1 MKKKQI
7 MALALVIAMSAG
19 AAGTVSLNAMAA
31 ADFTQAK
38 TPAQVTYGTLTESQL
53 AIVNACFDA
62 EFYAAKYD
70 DVVEA
75 LGTDSEMLLKHFVMC
90 GIFEGRKGWAD
101 FDPSAYASAY
111 SDLKDKFGNDIPKY
125 YSHYYNQGKAE
136 GRNLTTIE
144 ACEAAGIK
152 VVSFFDESALLPVD
166 VYAAS
171 NLMGTTDYN
180 TTSKALQA
188 AVSNGAATVTNGDDT
203 FVIVPTEKIEE
214 TPAEET
220 PAEEQPAEETPAEEQ
235 PAEETPAEEQPVA
248 EDIHFEVKGTITL
261 KTEKDGQ
268 VECAI
273 LLLKNE
279 TGLETRIF
287 YSENEALPTIIKE
300 ADNIVGIVPIVI
312 YTSDAANAKIEEWQ
326 EKDIE
331 EFSIETFDVSEG
343 NIIGTQGIDSVDLGM
358 QYDNYYSA
366 TYLTGDDV
374 ETNGQTMKNYVQG
387 QTKEN
392 ATVGFDAEGSEESE
406 YTISTYTEM
415 GEDGVAKLTTQVKS
429 DDGYA
434 YETTYKFQDDEFITF
449 SDDTTKGYM
458 DAMRQYVSAE

>member
-53 AIVNACFDA
+53 AIVKACFDA

-166 VYAAS
+166 VKS
-171 NLMGTTDYN
+171 FF
-180 TTSKALQA
+180 S
-188 AVSNGAATVTNGDDT
+188 
-203 FVIVPTEKIEE
+203 
-214 TPAEET
+214 
-220 PAEEQPAEETPAEEQ
+220 
-235 PAEETPAEEQPVA
+235 
-248 EDIHFEVKGTITL
+248 
-261 KTEKDGQ
+261 
-268 VECAI
+268 
-273 LLLKNE
+273 
-279 TGLETRIF
+279 
-287 YSENEALPTIIKE
+287 YS
-300 ADNIVGIVPIVI
+300 
-312 YTSDAANAKIEEWQ
+312 
-326 EKDIE
+326 
-331 EFSIETFDVSEG
+331 
-343 NIIGTQGIDSVDLGM
+343 
-358 QYDNYYSA
+358 
-366 TYLTGDDV
+366 
-374 ETNGQTMKNYVQG
+374 
-387 QTKEN
+387 
-392 ATVGFDAEGSEESE
+392 
-406 YTISTYTEM
+406 
-415 GEDGVAKLTTQVKS
+415 
-429 DDGYA
+429 
-434 YETTYKFQDDEFITF
+434 
-449 SDDTTKGYM
+449 
-458 DAMRQYVSAE
+458 